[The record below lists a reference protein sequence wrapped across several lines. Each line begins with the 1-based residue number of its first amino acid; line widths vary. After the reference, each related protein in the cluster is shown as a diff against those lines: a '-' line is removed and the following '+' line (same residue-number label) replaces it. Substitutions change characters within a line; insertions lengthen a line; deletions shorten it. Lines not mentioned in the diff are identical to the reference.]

1 MQVNFFL
8 SLSKLVCQFLPPRC
22 ELCGLS
28 GEELEKN
35 EQLRR
40 RLMNLEREYVNLQG
54 EGLKT
59 QGLRKIE
66 QKMEMMEK
74 NWDEFCLLVRSHI
87 TD

>member
-1 MQVNFFL
+1 
-8 SLSKLVCQFLPPRC
+8 
-22 ELCGLS
+22 
-28 GEELEKN
+28 
-35 EQLRR
+35 
-40 RLMNLEREYVNLQG
+40 MNLEREYVNLQG